1 MKLGSKDNAYKILIA
16 GPELQELKKHTW
28 EMAESFGLDSRIER
42 YKGTRPIGLYRWDM
56 DCLTDVLEMMMRDK
70 HEYPDKTSP
79 EYKAVHSL
87 YERLSLLR
95 QQAYKDLERD

>member
-1 MKLGSKDNAYKILIA
+1 MKPGSKDKAYKILIA
-16 GPELQELKKHTW
+16 GPELEELKKHTW
-28 EMAESFGLDSRIER
+28 EMAESFGLDARIER

-70 HEYPDKTSP
+70 HEYPDKTSS
-79 EYKAVHSL
+79 EYKAVQSL
-87 YERLSLLR
+87 HERLSLLR

>member
-1 MKLGSKDNAYKILIA
+1 MKIGSKDKNYKILIA
-16 GPELQELKKHTW
+16 GKELEELKRHTW

-56 DCLTDVLEMMMRDK
+56 DCLTDVLEMVMRDK

-79 EYKAVHSL
+79 EYEAIRSL
-87 YERLSLLR
+87 YERLFNLR
-95 QQAYKDLERD
+95 QQAYDDLERD